1 MFISELPTLLTHC
14 MQFWSYKLR
23 IHPCGISKQRKTT
36 YCSLT
41 VDNPTDKMREETL
54 HIGKRFS
61 VGDLEPWHCLGLG
74 WLGNRLSSATHDGT
88 RSCRTSVILFTVQR
102 KRRCPSGCHAIPCIW
117 SLCVKSCKQ
126 HGTTYQLGA
135 VEYHCMYL
143 IGRSNLVPWIRQV
156 ALLVNCLG
164 GEWE

>member
-1 MFISELPTLLTHC
+1 MGASRIPGAQNSYVMFISELPTLLTHC

-23 IHPCGISKQRKTT
+23 IHPCGISKQRKTR

-102 KRRCPSGCHAIPCIW
+102 NVDVRRAAMRFLASGLFVPSLANNMERPISW
-117 SLCVKSCKQ
+117 ELWN
-126 HGTTYQLGA
+126 TTA
-135 VEYHCMYL
+135 CT
-143 IGRSNLVPWIRQV
+143 
-156 ALLVNCLG
+156 
-164 GEWE
+164 